1 MKKTCSAIFKV
12 LALVLTFLAG
22 LIVGGCVVANDY
34 YTDKEDDYEYEDE
47 VLSI

>member
-1 MKKTCSAIFKV
+1 MKKSTKIILKV
-12 LALVLTFLAG
+12 LALVLTFFAG

-34 YTDKEDDYEYEDE
+34 YSDKEDDYEYEDE